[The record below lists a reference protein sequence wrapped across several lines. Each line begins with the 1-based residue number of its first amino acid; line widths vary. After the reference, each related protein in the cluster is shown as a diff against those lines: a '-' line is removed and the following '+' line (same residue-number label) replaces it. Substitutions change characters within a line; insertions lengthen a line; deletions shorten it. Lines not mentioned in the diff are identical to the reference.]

1 MSRLTLVVLAIGL
14 LIGLVIFY
22 PRIAYAEDPFSGVC
36 NGRSSSS
43 SACQT
48 TNTTANPL
56 FGPNGIITKVIEIMI
71 MFAGIASVIMIMVGG
86 FKYMVSNGDSGKV
99 SSAKDTILYSI
110 IGLVVVVIAQA
121 IVSFVI
127 IRL

>member
-1 MSRLTLVVLAIGL
+1 M
-14 LIGLVIFY
+14 
-22 PRIAYAEDPFSGVC
+22 
-36 NGRSSSS
+36 
-43 SACQT
+43 
-48 TNTTANPL
+48 
-56 FGPNGIITKVIEIMI
+56 IMI
-71 MFAGIASVIMIMVGG
+71 AGVASVIMIMVGG

-127 IRL
+127 TRL

>member
-1 MSRLTLVVLAIGL
+1 MSRLTLVITVIGL
-14 LIGLVIFY
+14 LIGLIVFY
-22 PRIAYAEDPFSGVC
+22 PRITYAEDPFSGVC
-36 NGRSSSS
+36 SGRSSSS

-48 TNTTANPL
+48 HTTTNPL
-56 FGPNGIITKVIEIMI
+56 LGPNGIITKVIEIMI
-71 MFAGIASVIMIMVGG
+71 MIAGVASVIMIMVGG

-127 IRL
+127 TRL